1 MKILNKK
8 ITLLFSKTSRC
19 GTYFIISLALLFIVG
34 CAHDSSSHKVD
45 ENTPSKFGYGGTNTD
60 IAFVTGDE
68 TATNNTVTTS
78 TLDTNSVSTNNVS
91 TNAPANPFLSTP
103 PATTSATT
111 HDIPYG
117 TPVPGKPGF
126 VTSPFAPKDRYVDV
140 RGFPP
145 GTEVKDPYSGK
156 IFLVP

>member
-1 MKILNKK
+1 MKNIYQLFSQA
-8 ITLLFSKTSRC
+8 ICFHQLLFLST
-19 GTYFIISLALLFIVG
+19 ILLLLMG
-34 CAHDSSSHKVD
+34 CADHSASNKR
-45 ENTPSKFGYGGTNTD
+45 EETTPSKFGYGGTNTD
-60 IAFVTGDE
+60 IAFVTAE
-68 TATNNTVTTS
+68 ENANSTNMPVAL
-78 TLDTNSVSTNNVS
+78 LDTNTTTPSNTPATNP
-91 TNAPANPFLSTP
+91 PANPFLSA
-103 PATTSATT
+103 PASTTAATT

-145 GTEVKDPYSGK
+145 GSEVKDPYSGK

>member
-1 MKILNKK
+1 MKNIYRFFFQVRCCCP
-8 ITLLFSKTSRC
+8 LLFLSILLLLMTS
-19 GTYFIISLALLFIVG
+19 
-34 CAHDSSSHKVD
+34 CADHSASTKS
-45 ENTPSKFGYGGTNTD
+45 EETTPSKFGYGGTNTD
-60 IAFVTGDE
+60 IAFVTGEDASSNTNMP
-68 TATNNTVTTS
+68 TAL
-78 TLDTNSVSTNNVS
+78 LDTNTTTPSNTPATNP
-91 TNAPANPFLSTP
+91 PANPFLSAP
-103 PATTSATT
+103 PTTTSVTT

-145 GTEVKDPYSGK
+145 GSEVKDPYSGK